1 MVFSYFFTQ
10 HFLTNSIFGWA
21 VWFLLDFFFFFTLC
35 YTVIRI
41 RASAAYIIYFRFRH
55 EQVKRKIFYPFL
67 VMMTLHLLSFMYKKP
82 LLHYNFLSFLI
93 WFSFDSVKI
102 RCALQFWWNWIEKEG
117 KIVFYYTQTKHIIS
131 RARKLIWIAHM
142 DLLHTQCTNNLFV
155 RTI

>member
-1 MVFSYFFTQ
+1 MWFF
-10 HFLTNSIFGWA
+10 HIFLPNIFWRTL
-21 VWFLLDFFFFFTLC
+21 FLVGLSDFCWIFFFFTLC

-142 DLLHTQCTNNLFV
+142 DLPHTQCTNNLFV